1 MNQQERQ
8 SVFISSTSS
17 TSAVFQKVDDQ
28 NARRHSGEVLSSTS
42 STSFSKEGVMWAGMS
57 GRVRA
62 RLQLFPLRETGRRSR
77 QEWLESPPSFD
88 YLVYFGDF
96 VEVDGGR
103 Q

>member
-1 MNQQERQ
+1 
-8 SVFISSTSS
+8 
-17 TSAVFQKVDDQ
+17 
-28 NARRHSGEVLSSTS
+28 
-42 STSFSKEGVMWAGMS
+42 MWAGMS
-57 GRVRA
+57 GRARA

-77 QEWLESPPSFD
+77 QEWLESPPSCD